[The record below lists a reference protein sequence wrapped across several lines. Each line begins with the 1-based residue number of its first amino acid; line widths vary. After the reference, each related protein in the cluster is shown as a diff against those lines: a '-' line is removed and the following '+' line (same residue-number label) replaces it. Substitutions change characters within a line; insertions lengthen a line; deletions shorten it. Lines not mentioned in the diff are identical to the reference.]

1 MPGEHA
7 SAELLGALSGLLG
20 SVDAVPL
27 SLDVPDVVDA
37 RRIRTDII
45 TQLSDDYREVDQG
58 LLDGFWKSLEIKL

>member
-1 MPGEHA
+1 VPGEHA

-45 TQLSDDYREVDQG
+45 TQLSDYVLPRLVQLEG
-58 LLDGFWKSLEIKL
+58 PLLTVVGG